1 MQKKKAVK
9 DRISE
14 AKGILE
20 KYKEGKANLE
30 SRIVEEEKA
39 WRLQMWQGKDTETGI
54 TPSSSAYMW
63 NAVVNKHADMMDSYP
78 VPAMLPREESDK
90 KEAEMLTDIIPVIL
104 ERNDFE
110 ETY

>member
-1 MQKKKAVK
+1 MHKKKTVT

-20 KYKEGKANLE
+20 KYKVGKVNLE

-39 WRLQMWQGKDTETGI
+39 WRLKMWHGKDKETGI

-78 VPAMLPREESDK
+78 VPAMLPREKSDK
-90 KEAEMLTDIIPVIL
+90 KES
-104 ERNDFE
+104 
-110 ETY
+110 